1 MICRSRPRCS
11 SEESGVQELGKR
23 IAILGDIHA
32 NIDALNVVLDDCRRY
47 GVTDY
52 LCVGDVVGYNAA
64 PSECLKIVRDLGCPV
79 VKGNHDDY
87 ISATDKSLSDF
98 NPSAAAVIEWTRG
111 QLTGEELAWL
121 KDLPFSVTKMGMTI
135 VHSTMDNPENF
146 GYVFE
151 NVQAEASFIYQ
162 KVPLC
167 FHGHTHCPMIFE
179 RSLNG
184 VFRIDPSE
192 LQNGA
197 FKLVPGRKY
206 FINVGSVGQPRD
218 LNPLSSY
225 VIYDPVA
232 KTVYFRRLPYD
243 IAAAQAKIRAA
254 GLPERLAARLEVGQ

>member
-1 MICRSRPRCS
+1 M
-11 SEESGVQELGKR
+11 GTR

-32 NIDALNVVLDDCRRY
+32 NIDALNVVLEDCRTY

-64 PSECLKIVRDLGCPV
+64 PAECLKIIRDLGCPV

-87 ISATDKSLSDF
+87 ISAVGKSLSDF
-98 NPSAAAVIEWTRG
+98 NSSAAAVIEWTRG
-111 QLTGEELAWL
+111 QLSAGDLEWL
-121 KDLPFSVTKMGMTI
+121 ERLPFCETKMGITI
-135 VHSTMDNPENF
+135 VHSTMDNPESF

-151 NVQAEASFIYQ
+151 NVQAEANFIYQ

-184 VFRIDPSE
+184 VFRIDPAE
-192 LQNGA
+192 LENAA
-197 FKLVPGRKY
+197 FKLIPGRKY

-218 LNPLSSY
+218 LNPLCSY

-254 GLPERLAARLEVGQ
+254 GLPERLADRLSVGQ

>member
-1 MICRSRPRCS
+1 M
-11 SEESGVQELGKR
+11 GKR

-32 NIDALNVVLDDCRRY
+32 NIDALNVVLDDCRVY

-64 PSECLKIVRDLGCPV
+64 PAECLKIVRDLGCPV

-87 ISATDKSLSDF
+87 ISAMGKSLSDF

-111 QLTGEELAWL
+111 QLSADDLKWL
-121 KDLPFSVTKMGMTI
+121 EGLPFSETKMGITI
-135 VHSTMDNPENF
+135 VHSTMDNPEGF

-151 NVQAEASFIYQ
+151 NVQAEANFIYQ

-184 VFRIDPSE
+184 VFRIDPAE
-192 LQNGA
+192 LENGA
-197 FKLVPGRKY
+197 FKLVAGRKY
-206 FINVGSVGQPRD
+206 FINVRSVGQPRD
-218 LNPLSSY
+218 MNPLCSY

-243 IAAAQAKIRAA
+243 IAAAQEKIRVA
-254 GLPERLAARLEVGQ
+254 GLPERLAERLAVGQ